1 MYIAIRHI
9 RHVMT
14 DATCATRASSRLTG
28 LVVIVDLER
37 VLDRHV
43 GDRKPAVEPEL
54 DARALRRFKLSTNQ
68 NTPR

>member
-1 MYIAIRHI
+1 MRHI
-9 RHVMT
+9 HHVIT
-14 DATCATRASSRLTG
+14 DDTCATRVSSLTG

-68 NTPR
+68 NTPC